1 MRDLVPAIGSRL
13 TEGALMRLRF
23 VAELTRPGPWMFA
36 SFWALE
42 SLARSIVAPVIPVAA
57 YDLLGGS
64 DLKMT
69 FMFVIVGV
77 VSIASAFIIPFVV
90 HRLKPVRTYQLG
102 ALLVAIAPLIM
113 AIGTFTT
120 VFGGLFVRVFAAN
133 CLAVGL
139 SLFIMA
145 YIRKRDMGRSE
156 PIRVLMA
163 SVPWAIGPTLGLWLY
178 ENVGLSAPFLTS
190 AFVALALIAYL
201 VIVRIDET
209 PILKAAPKEVTN
221 PLTYLPRFF
230 RQPRLRLSYLLIFG
244 RENWWWMIYLYLPVY
259 AERNGMEVKLW
270 GIDLPAGGL
279 ALSFCSGI
287 QLAAPLW
294 GRLMARIGMRRHM
307 IGGLII
313 TGSIILLAGITFGDP
328 WIVMGLV
335 LLSSVSLT
343 SLEAA
348 GNTPFLR
355 SVRSRERTEMSM
367 VYGTFRDMVGL
378 VVPTVYTLILIF
390 FELDAVFMATGLAM
404 FVYAWYARHLPKS
417 M

>member
-1 MRDLVPAIGSRL
+1 
-13 TEGALMRLRF
+13 MRLRF

-42 SLARSIVAPVIPVAA
+42 SLARSIVAPVIPVVA

-64 DLKMT
+64 DLRMT

-77 VSIASAFIIPFVV
+77 VSIASAFAIPFVV

-113 AIGTFTT
+113 AISTFTT
-120 VFGGLFVRVFAAN
+120 VFGGLFLRVFAAN

-178 ENVGLSAPFLTS
+178 QNMGLAVPFLTS

-201 VIVRIDET
+201 VFVRIDET
-209 PILKAAPKEVTN
+209 PILKAAPKDPVTN
-221 PLTYLPRFF
+221 PLTYVPRFL
-230 RQPRLRLSYLLIFG
+230 RQPRSAAGLPFLIFG

-259 AERNGMEVKLW
+259 AERNGMEVKVW

-307 IGGLII
+307 IGGLVI
-313 TGSIILLAGITFGDP
+313 TGSDHPSGRHHLRRPLDRDGPGAALGGVADQPGGSGQHTVPARRPKPGAHRDVDGLWHVPRHGRAGRSH
-328 WIVMGLV
+328 GLH
-335 LLSSVSLT
+335 
-343 SLEAA
+343 A
-348 GNTPFLR
+348 
-355 SVRSRERTEMSM
+355 
-367 VYGTFRDMVGL
+367 
-378 VVPTVYTLILIF
+378 
-390 FELDAVFMATGLAM
+390 
-404 FVYAWYARHLPKS
+404 
-417 M
+417 

>member
-1 MRDLVPAIGSRL
+1 
-13 TEGALMRLRF
+13 MRLRF

-42 SLARSIVAPVIPVAA
+42 SLARSIVAPVVPVAA
-57 YDLLGGS
+57 YDLLGES
-64 DLKMT
+64 DLNMT
-69 FMFVIVGV
+69 FMFVIVGI
-77 VSIASAFIIPFVV
+77 VSIASAFAIPFVV
-90 HRLKPVRTYQLG
+90 HRLKPVRTYQFG
-102 ALLVAIAPLIM
+102 AVLVALAPLIM

-120 VFGGLFVRVFAAN
+120 VFGGLFMRVFAAN

-178 ENVGLSAPFLTS
+178 ENMGLSAPFLVS

-201 VIVRIDET
+201 AIVRIDET
-209 PILKAAPKEVTN
+209 PILKAAPKKPAN
-221 PLTYLPRFF
+221 PLSFVPRYF
-230 RQPRLRLSYLLIFG
+230 RQPRLRLAYLLIFG

-259 AERNGMEVKLW
+259 AERNGLEVEVA

-287 QLAAPLW
+287 QLAVPLW
-294 GRLMARIGMRRHM
+294 GRLMRRIGMRRHM
-307 IGGLII
+307 IGGMII
-313 TGSIILLAGITFGDP
+313 TGIIIISAGLTFGDP
-328 WIVMGLV
+328 WMVMGLI
-335 LLSSVSLT
+335 LLSSVSMT
-343 SLEAA
+343 SMEAA

-355 SVRSRERTEMSM
+355 AVRSRERTEMSM

-378 VVPTVYTLILIF
+378 VVPTCYTLILIF
-390 FELDAVFMATGLAM
+390 FELDAVFIASGCAM
-404 FVYAWYARHLPKS
+404 FIYAWYARYLPRS

>member
-1 MRDLVPAIGSRL
+1 
-13 TEGALMRLRF
+13 MRLRF

-42 SLARSIVAPVIPVAA
+42 SLARSVVAPVIPVAA

-64 DLKMT
+64 DLRMT
-69 FMFVIVGV
+69 FMFVIVGI
-77 VSIASAFIIPFVV
+77 VSIASAFAVPFVV

-102 ALLVAIAPLIM
+102 AVLVAVAPLIM
-113 AIGTFTT
+113 ALGTLTT
-120 VFGGLFVRVFAAN
+120 MSGGLFLRVFAIN

-178 ENVGLSAPFLTS
+178 DNLGISAPFLTS

-201 VIVRIDET
+201 VVVRIDET
-209 PILKAAPKEVTN
+209 PILRAAPKKAGN
-221 PLTYLPRFF
+221 PLTYVPRFLK
-230 RQPRLRLSYLLIFG
+230 QPRLRLAYFLIFG

-259 AERNGMEVKLW
+259 AERNDMDIDVF
-270 GIDLPAGGL
+270 GIELPAGGL
-279 ALSFCSGI
+279 TLSFCSGI
-287 QLAAPLW
+287 QLATPLW
-294 GRLMARIGMRRHM
+294 GRLITRIGMRRHM
-307 IGGLII
+307 IGGLVI
-313 TGSIILLAGITFGDP
+313 TGAILLLAGLTFGDP
-328 WIVMGLV
+328 WIVLGLV
-335 LLSSVSLT
+335 LLSSISLT

-355 SVRSRERTEMSM
+355 AVKGRERTEMSM

-378 VVPTVYTLILIF
+378 VIPTFYTIILIF
-390 FELDAVFMATGLAM
+390 FELNAVFMATGLAM
-404 FVYAWYARHLPKS
+404 FLYAWYARHLPRG